1 MARHYI
7 STLKENLYLRAYSQI
22 DETKKKRGNSYP
34 ALQKLRKIDVTC
46 SNLYKSSGEL
56 N

>member
-22 DETKKKRGNSYP
+22 DETKEEEKRKQLP
-34 ALQKLRKIDVTC
+34 CIIETQKD
-46 SNLYKSSGEL
+46 
-56 N
+56 